1 VVGAIIAK
9 SLSKSRGPW
18 GSEHLYLVRWEGY
31 SAKHD
36 TWEPGS
42 NLIQNAQDL
51 IDEFDER
58 GKPRRCAYCNVTL
71 D

>member
-1 VVGAIIAK
+1 MVGAIIAK

-36 TWEPGS
+36 TWELGS
-42 NLIQNAQDL
+42 NLVQNAQDL
-51 IDEFDER
+51 IDDFDER
-58 GKPRRCAYCNVTL
+58 GKPSRYVHYDTRL